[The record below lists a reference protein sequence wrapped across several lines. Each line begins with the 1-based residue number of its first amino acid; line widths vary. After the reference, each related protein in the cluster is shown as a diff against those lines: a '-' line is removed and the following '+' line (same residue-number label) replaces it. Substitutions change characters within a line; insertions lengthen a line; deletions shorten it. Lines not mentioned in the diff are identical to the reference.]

1 MCCKVE
7 LENLRSNND
16 KLVRLSIWWLV
27 KHFQGKNEVQ
37 RTLCNKFCFQI
48 KKGPKNIFQGSM
60 GKFEVSRIMSSLGHL
75 FGALPN
81 TFDNKNEVPRKSCKV
96 YIPRQKKKSQER
108 MIKKFEVS
116 RKMSSLGLM
125 NSQYN
130 IARFNWKIWCLKK
143 EKFMTYLMVCPTF
156 QKQEWKGL
164 QKFN

>member
-1 MCCKVE
+1 
-7 LENLRSNND
+7 
-16 KLVRLSIWWLV
+16 
-27 KHFQGKNEVQ
+27 
-37 RTLCNKFCFQI
+37 
-48 KKGPKNIFQGSM
+48 M

-130 IARFNWKIWCLKK
+130 IARFNWKI
-143 EKFMTYLMVCPTF
+143 
-156 QKQEWKGL
+156 
-164 QKFN
+164 